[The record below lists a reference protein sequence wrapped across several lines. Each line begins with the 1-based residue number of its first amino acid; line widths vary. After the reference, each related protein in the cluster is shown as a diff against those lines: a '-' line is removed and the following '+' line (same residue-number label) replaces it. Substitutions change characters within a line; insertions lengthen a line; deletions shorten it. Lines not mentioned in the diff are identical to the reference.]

1 MNPIEE
7 ENNNIKNN
15 ENNEL
20 NLETFNSINNN
31 NNNKDDK
38 SNYENENNFILSENN
53 FKSKEENKNLE
64 IEENK
69 IIQEFTER
77 IKTQNEE
84 IILHNNSFSIS
95 SLPTINNNLDIN
107 KNIDLSSLDSDVK
120 YTTLI
125 NQLKNQIIQLENKN
139 ILLSKEIETENKKNI
154 DLYNILNNKEKD
166 IENILEK
173 IKKYLKLNK
182 IDEIYPKLTEIINY
196 INNNIDEK
204 NPNNKARDELIKNI
218 ENLYRNL
225 TNDKNENI
233 ELKILWRWVKHLI
246 NNIKKLL
253 NEKEQN
259 EQIYKELLIN
269 DIYKNFC
276 VELIDEYNLNN
287 INELKEFIFDLL
299 ERNDENR
306 KRELKLKN
314 ILFDSDSNNNNM

>member
-1 MNPIEE
+1 LVSIDD
-7 ENNNIKNN
+7 ENNNIQNN
-15 ENNEL
+15 ENNEF
-20 NLETFNSINNN
+20 NLKTIFNMN
-31 NNNKDDK
+31 NNNKEDK

-53 FKSKEENKNLE
+53 IKLKDENKNKDLE
-64 IEENK
+64 FEENK

-84 IILHNNSFSIS
+84 IILHNNITVSSI
-95 SLPTINNNLDIN
+95 PTVNNNLESN

-139 ILLSKEIETENKKNI
+139 DLLSKEIEIENKKNI

-166 IENILEK
+166 IENILEN

-182 IDEIYPKLTEIINY
+182 IDEIYPKLNEIVNY
-196 INNNIDEK
+196 INLNVDDK
-204 NPNNKARDELIKNI
+204 NPNNKARDDLIKNI

-233 ELKILWRWVKHLI
+233 ELQILWRWVKHLI

-259 EQIYKELLIN
+259 EQIYKDLLIN

-287 INELKEFIFDLL
+287 INELKEFIYDLF
-299 ERNDENR
+299 ERNDTNK

-314 ILFDSDSNNNNM
+314 ILFDSNSNNNSNM

>member
-1 MNPIEE
+1 MISIED

-15 ENNEL
+15 ENNEF
-20 NLETFNSINNN
+20 NLKTIFSSMN
-31 NNNKDDK
+31 NNNKEDK

-53 FKSKEENKNLE
+53 IKLKEEDKKKELE
-64 IEENK
+64 LEENK

-84 IILHNNSFSIS
+84 IILHNNSISVTSI
-95 SLPTINNNLDIN
+95 PTINNNLESN
-107 KNIDLSSLDSDVK
+107 KNIDLSSLDSEIK

-139 ILLSKEIETENKKNI
+139 DLLSKEIEIENKKNI
-154 DLYNILNNKEKD
+154 DLYNILNEKEKD
-166 IENILEK
+166 IENILEN

-182 IDEIYPKLTEIINY
+182 IDEIYPKLNEIVNY
-196 INNNIDEK
+196 INLNIDEK
-204 NPNNKARDELIKNI
+204 NPNNKARDDLIKNI

-259 EQIYKELLIN
+259 EQIYKDLLIN

-276 VELIDEYNLNN
+276 VELIEEYNLNN

-299 ERNDENR
+299 ERNDINK
-306 KRELKLKN
+306 KRELNLKN
-314 ILFDSDSNNNNM
+314 ILFDSNSNK

>member
-1 MNPIEE
+1 M
-7 ENNNIKNN
+7 
-15 ENNEL
+15 
-20 NLETFNSINNN
+20 
-31 NNNKDDK
+31 
-38 SNYENENNFILSENN
+38 
-53 FKSKEENKNLE
+53 
-64 IEENK
+64 
-69 IIQEFTER
+69 
-77 IKTQNEE
+77 
-84 IILHNNSFSIS
+84 
-95 SLPTINNNLDIN
+95 
-107 KNIDLSSLDSDVK
+107 
-120 YTTLI
+120 
-125 NQLKNQIIQLENKN
+125 
-139 ILLSKEIETENKKNI
+139 
-154 DLYNILNNKEKD
+154 YNILNNKEKD

-173 IKKYLKLNK
+173 IKTYLKLNK

-225 TNDKNENI
+225 TNDKKENI

-253 NEKEQN
+253 NEKEKN

-314 ILFDSDSNNNNM
+314 ILFDSDSNNNNNIM

>member
-1 MNPIEE
+1 M
-7 ENNNIKNN
+7 
-15 ENNEL
+15 
-20 NLETFNSINNN
+20 
-31 NNNKDDK
+31 
-38 SNYENENNFILSENN
+38 
-53 FKSKEENKNLE
+53 
-64 IEENK
+64 
-69 IIQEFTER
+69 
-77 IKTQNEE
+77 
-84 IILHNNSFSIS
+84 
-95 SLPTINNNLDIN
+95 
-107 KNIDLSSLDSDVK
+107 
-120 YTTLI
+120 
-125 NQLKNQIIQLENKN
+125 
-139 ILLSKEIETENKKNI
+139 
-154 DLYNILNNKEKD
+154 YNILNNKEKD

-253 NEKEQN
+253 NEKEKN

>member
-1 MNPIEE
+1 M
-7 ENNNIKNN
+7 
-15 ENNEL
+15 
-20 NLETFNSINNN
+20 N
-31 NNNKDDK
+31 NNNKEDK

-53 FKSKEENKNLE
+53 IKLKEEDKNKELE
-64 IEENK
+64 LEENK

-84 IILHNNSFSIS
+84 IILHNNSISVTSI
-95 SLPTINNNLDIN
+95 PTINNNLESN
-107 KNIDLSSLDSDVK
+107 KNIDLSSLDSEIK

-139 ILLSKEIETENKKNI
+139 DLLSKEIEIENKKNI
-154 DLYNILNNKEKD
+154 DLYNILNDKEKD
-166 IENILEK
+166 IENILDN

-182 IDEIYPKLTEIINY
+182 IDEIYPKLNEIVNY
-196 INNNIDEK
+196 INLNIDEK
-204 NPNNKARDELIKNI
+204 NPNNKARDDLIKNI

-259 EQIYKELLIN
+259 EQIYKDLLIN

-276 VELIDEYNLNN
+276 VELIEEYNLNN

-299 ERNDENR
+299 ERNDINK
-306 KRELKLKN
+306 KRELNLKN
-314 ILFDSDSNNNNM
+314 ILFDSNSNK

>member
-1 MNPIEE
+1 M
-7 ENNNIKNN
+7 
-15 ENNEL
+15 
-20 NLETFNSINNN
+20 
-31 NNNKDDK
+31 
-38 SNYENENNFILSENN
+38 
-53 FKSKEENKNLE
+53 
-64 IEENK
+64 
-69 IIQEFTER
+69 
-77 IKTQNEE
+77 
-84 IILHNNSFSIS
+84 
-95 SLPTINNNLDIN
+95 
-107 KNIDLSSLDSDVK
+107 
-120 YTTLI
+120 
-125 NQLKNQIIQLENKN
+125 
-139 ILLSKEIETENKKNI
+139 
-154 DLYNILNNKEKD
+154 YNILNNKEKD

-173 IKKYLKLNK
+173 IKTYLKLNK

-196 INNNIDEK
+196 INKNIDEK

-299 ERNDENR
+299 ERNDTNR
-306 KRELKLKN
+306 KGELKLKN
-314 ILFDSDSNNNNM
+314 ILFDSNLNNNNM

>member
-1 MNPIEE
+1 M
-7 ENNNIKNN
+7 
-15 ENNEL
+15 
-20 NLETFNSINNN
+20 
-31 NNNKDDK
+31 
-38 SNYENENNFILSENN
+38 
-53 FKSKEENKNLE
+53 
-64 IEENK
+64 
-69 IIQEFTER
+69 
-77 IKTQNEE
+77 
-84 IILHNNSFSIS
+84 
-95 SLPTINNNLDIN
+95 
-107 KNIDLSSLDSDVK
+107 
-120 YTTLI
+120 
-125 NQLKNQIIQLENKN
+125 
-139 ILLSKEIETENKKNI
+139 
-154 DLYNILNNKEKD
+154 YNILNNKEKD

-173 IKKYLKLNK
+173 IKTYLKLNK

-253 NEKEQN
+253 NEKEKN

>member
-1 MNPIEE
+1 M
-7 ENNNIKNN
+7 
-15 ENNEL
+15 
-20 NLETFNSINNN
+20 
-31 NNNKDDK
+31 
-38 SNYENENNFILSENN
+38 
-53 FKSKEENKNLE
+53 
-64 IEENK
+64 
-69 IIQEFTER
+69 
-77 IKTQNEE
+77 
-84 IILHNNSFSIS
+84 
-95 SLPTINNNLDIN
+95 
-107 KNIDLSSLDSDVK
+107 
-120 YTTLI
+120 
-125 NQLKNQIIQLENKN
+125 
-139 ILLSKEIETENKKNI
+139 
-154 DLYNILNNKEKD
+154 YNILNNKEKD

-299 ERNDENR
+299 ERNDTNR
-306 KRELKLKN
+306 KGELKLKN
-314 ILFDSDSNNNNM
+314 ILFDSNLNNNNM

>member
-1 MNPIEE
+1 M
-7 ENNNIKNN
+7 
-15 ENNEL
+15 
-20 NLETFNSINNN
+20 ETFHSLNN

-38 SNYENENNFILSENN
+38 SNYQNENNFILSENN
-53 FKSKEENKNLE
+53 FKPKEENKNLE

-84 IILHNNSFSIS
+84 IILQNNSFSIS

-107 KNIDLSSLDSDVK
+107 KNIDLSSLESDVK

-182 IDEIYPKLTEIINY
+182 IDEIYPKLIEIVNY
-196 INNNIDEK
+196 ININIDEK

-299 ERNDENR
+299 ERNDTNR
-306 KRELKLKN
+306 KGELKLKN
-314 ILFDSDSNNNNM
+314 ILFDSNLNNNNI

>member
-1 MNPIEE
+1 MISIED

-15 ENNEL
+15 ENNGF
-20 NLETFNSINNN
+20 NLKTIFSSMN
-31 NNNKDDK
+31 NNNKEDK
-38 SNYENENNFILSENN
+38 SNYEKENNFILSENN
-53 FKSKEENKNLE
+53 IKLKEEDKKKELE
-64 IEENK
+64 LEENK

-84 IILHNNSFSIS
+84 IILHNNSISVTSI
-95 SLPTINNNLDIN
+95 PTINNNLESN
-107 KNIDLSSLDSDVK
+107 KNIDLSSLDSEIK

-139 ILLSKEIETENKKNI
+139 DLLSKEIEIENKKNI
-154 DLYNILNNKEKD
+154 DLYNILNDKEKD
-166 IENILEK
+166 IENILDN

-182 IDEIYPKLTEIINY
+182 IDEIYPKLNEIVNY
-196 INNNIDEK
+196 INLNIDEK
-204 NPNNKARDELIKNI
+204 NPNNKARDDLIKNI

-259 EQIYKELLIN
+259 EQIYKDLLIN

-276 VELIDEYNLNN
+276 VELIEEYNLNN

-299 ERNDENR
+299 ERNDINK
-306 KRELKLKN
+306 KRELNLKN
-314 ILFDSDSNNNNM
+314 ILFDSNSNK

>member
-1 MNPIEE
+1 M
-7 ENNNIKNN
+7 
-15 ENNEL
+15 
-20 NLETFNSINNN
+20 
-31 NNNKDDK
+31 
-38 SNYENENNFILSENN
+38 
-53 FKSKEENKNLE
+53 
-64 IEENK
+64 
-69 IIQEFTER
+69 
-77 IKTQNEE
+77 
-84 IILHNNSFSIS
+84 
-95 SLPTINNNLDIN
+95 
-107 KNIDLSSLDSDVK
+107 
-120 YTTLI
+120 
-125 NQLKNQIIQLENKN
+125 
-139 ILLSKEIETENKKNI
+139 
-154 DLYNILNNKEKD
+154 YNILNNKEKD

-173 IKKYLKLNK
+173 IKTYLKLNK
-182 IDEIYPKLTEIINY
+182 IDEIYPKLIEIVNY
-196 INNNIDEK
+196 ININIDEK

-299 ERNDENR
+299 ERNDTNR
-306 KRELKLKN
+306 KGELKLKN
-314 ILFDSDSNNNNM
+314 ILFDSNLNNNNM

>member
-1 MNPIEE
+1 M
-7 ENNNIKNN
+7 
-15 ENNEL
+15 
-20 NLETFNSINNN
+20 
-31 NNNKDDK
+31 
-38 SNYENENNFILSENN
+38 
-53 FKSKEENKNLE
+53 
-64 IEENK
+64 
-69 IIQEFTER
+69 
-77 IKTQNEE
+77 
-84 IILHNNSFSIS
+84 
-95 SLPTINNNLDIN
+95 
-107 KNIDLSSLDSDVK
+107 
-120 YTTLI
+120 
-125 NQLKNQIIQLENKN
+125 
-139 ILLSKEIETENKKNI
+139 
-154 DLYNILNNKEKD
+154 YNILNNKEKD

-173 IKKYLKLNK
+173 IKTYLKLNK
-182 IDEIYPKLTEIINY
+182 IDEIYPKLIEIVNY
-196 INNNIDEK
+196 ININIDEK

-314 ILFDSDSNNNNM
+314 ILFDSDSN

>member
-1 MNPIEE
+1 M
-7 ENNNIKNN
+7 
-15 ENNEL
+15 
-20 NLETFNSINNN
+20 
-31 NNNKDDK
+31 
-38 SNYENENNFILSENN
+38 
-53 FKSKEENKNLE
+53 
-64 IEENK
+64 
-69 IIQEFTER
+69 
-77 IKTQNEE
+77 
-84 IILHNNSFSIS
+84 
-95 SLPTINNNLDIN
+95 
-107 KNIDLSSLDSDVK
+107 
-120 YTTLI
+120 
-125 NQLKNQIIQLENKN
+125 
-139 ILLSKEIETENKKNI
+139 
-154 DLYNILNNKEKD
+154 YNILNNKEKD

-173 IKKYLKLNK
+173 IKTYLKLNK

-299 ERNDENR
+299 ERNDTNR
-306 KRELKLKN
+306 KGELKLKN
-314 ILFDSDSNNNNM
+314 ILFDSNLNNNNM

>member
-1 MNPIEE
+1 M
-7 ENNNIKNN
+7 
-15 ENNEL
+15 
-20 NLETFNSINNN
+20 
-31 NNNKDDK
+31 
-38 SNYENENNFILSENN
+38 
-53 FKSKEENKNLE
+53 
-64 IEENK
+64 
-69 IIQEFTER
+69 
-77 IKTQNEE
+77 
-84 IILHNNSFSIS
+84 
-95 SLPTINNNLDIN
+95 
-107 KNIDLSSLDSDVK
+107 
-120 YTTLI
+120 
-125 NQLKNQIIQLENKN
+125 
-139 ILLSKEIETENKKNI
+139 
-154 DLYNILNNKEKD
+154 YNILNNKEKD

-173 IKKYLKLNK
+173 IKTYLKLNK

-196 INNNIDEK
+196 INKNIDEK

-314 ILFDSDSNNNNM
+314 ILFDSDSNNNNNM

>member
-1 MNPIEE
+1 M
-7 ENNNIKNN
+7 
-15 ENNEL
+15 
-20 NLETFNSINNN
+20 ETFHSLNN

-38 SNYENENNFILSENN
+38 SNYQNENNFILSENN
-53 FKSKEENKNLE
+53 FKPKEENKNLE

-84 IILHNNSFSIS
+84 IILQNNSFSIS

-182 IDEIYPKLTEIINY
+182 IDEIYPKLIEIVNY
-196 INNNIDEK
+196 ININIDEK

-299 ERNDENR
+299 ERNDTNR
-306 KRELKLKN
+306 KGELKLKN
-314 ILFDSDSNNNNM
+314 ILFDSNLNNNNM

>member
-1 MNPIEE
+1 
-7 ENNNIKNN
+7 
-15 ENNEL
+15 
-20 NLETFNSINNN
+20 
-31 NNNKDDK
+31 
-38 SNYENENNFILSENN
+38 
-53 FKSKEENKNLE
+53 
-64 IEENK
+64 
-69 IIQEFTER
+69 
-77 IKTQNEE
+77 
-84 IILHNNSFSIS
+84 
-95 SLPTINNNLDIN
+95 
-107 KNIDLSSLDSDVK
+107 
-120 YTTLI
+120 
-125 NQLKNQIIQLENKN
+125 
-139 ILLSKEIETENKKNI
+139 
-154 DLYNILNNKEKD
+154 LYNILNNKEKD

-173 IKKYLKLNK
+173 IKTYLKLNK
-182 IDEIYPKLTEIINY
+182 IDEIYPKLIEIVNY
-196 INNNIDEK
+196 ININIDEK

-299 ERNDENR
+299 ERNDTNR
-306 KRELKLKN
+306 KGELKLKN
-314 ILFDSDSNNNNM
+314 ILFDSNLNNNNM

>member
-1 MNPIEE
+1 M
-7 ENNNIKNN
+7 
-15 ENNEL
+15 
-20 NLETFNSINNN
+20 
-31 NNNKDDK
+31 
-38 SNYENENNFILSENN
+38 
-53 FKSKEENKNLE
+53 
-64 IEENK
+64 
-69 IIQEFTER
+69 
-77 IKTQNEE
+77 
-84 IILHNNSFSIS
+84 
-95 SLPTINNNLDIN
+95 
-107 KNIDLSSLDSDVK
+107 
-120 YTTLI
+120 
-125 NQLKNQIIQLENKN
+125 
-139 ILLSKEIETENKKNI
+139 
-154 DLYNILNNKEKD
+154 YNILNNKEKD

-173 IKKYLKLNK
+173 IKTYLKLNK
-182 IDEIYPKLTEIINY
+182 IDEIYPKLIEIVNY
-196 INNNIDEK
+196 ININIDEK

-299 ERNDENR
+299 ERNDTNR
-306 KRELKLKN
+306 KGELKLKN
-314 ILFDSDSNNNNM
+314 ILFDSNLNNNM

>member
-1 MNPIEE
+1 M
-7 ENNNIKNN
+7 
-15 ENNEL
+15 
-20 NLETFNSINNN
+20 N
-31 NNNKDDK
+31 NNNKEDK

-53 FKSKEENKNLE
+53 IKLKEEDKNKELE
-64 IEENK
+64 LEENK

-84 IILHNNSFSIS
+84 IILHNNSISVTSI
-95 SLPTINNNLDIN
+95 PTINNNLESN
-107 KNIDLSSLDSDVK
+107 KNIDLSSLDSEIK

-139 ILLSKEIETENKKNI
+139 DLLSKEIEIENKKNI
-154 DLYNILNNKEKD
+154 DLYNILNDKEKD
-166 IENILEK
+166 IENILDN

-182 IDEIYPKLTEIINY
+182 IDEIYPKLNEIVNY
-196 INNNIDEK
+196 INLNIDEK
-204 NPNNKARDELIKNI
+204 NPNNKARDDLIKNI

-299 ERNDENR
+299 ERNDINK
-306 KRELKLKN
+306 KRELNLKN
-314 ILFDSDSNNNNM
+314 ILFDSNSNK

>member
-1 MNPIEE
+1 M
-7 ENNNIKNN
+7 
-15 ENNEL
+15 
-20 NLETFNSINNN
+20 
-31 NNNKDDK
+31 
-38 SNYENENNFILSENN
+38 
-53 FKSKEENKNLE
+53 
-64 IEENK
+64 
-69 IIQEFTER
+69 
-77 IKTQNEE
+77 
-84 IILHNNSFSIS
+84 
-95 SLPTINNNLDIN
+95 
-107 KNIDLSSLDSDVK
+107 
-120 YTTLI
+120 
-125 NQLKNQIIQLENKN
+125 
-139 ILLSKEIETENKKNI
+139 
-154 DLYNILNNKEKD
+154 YNILNNKEKD

-173 IKKYLKLNK
+173 IKTYLKLNK

-314 ILFDSDSNNNNM
+314 ILFDSDSNNNNNM

>member
-1 MNPIEE
+1 M
-7 ENNNIKNN
+7 
-15 ENNEL
+15 
-20 NLETFNSINNN
+20 
-31 NNNKDDK
+31 
-38 SNYENENNFILSENN
+38 
-53 FKSKEENKNLE
+53 
-64 IEENK
+64 
-69 IIQEFTER
+69 
-77 IKTQNEE
+77 
-84 IILHNNSFSIS
+84 
-95 SLPTINNNLDIN
+95 
-107 KNIDLSSLDSDVK
+107 
-120 YTTLI
+120 
-125 NQLKNQIIQLENKN
+125 
-139 ILLSKEIETENKKNI
+139 
-154 DLYNILNNKEKD
+154 YNILNNKEKD

-173 IKKYLKLNK
+173 IKTYLKLNK

-196 INNNIDEK
+196 INKNIDEK

-314 ILFDSDSNNNNM
+314 ILFDSDSNNNNNNM

>member
-1 MNPIEE
+1 M
-7 ENNNIKNN
+7 
-15 ENNEL
+15 
-20 NLETFNSINNN
+20 
-31 NNNKDDK
+31 
-38 SNYENENNFILSENN
+38 
-53 FKSKEENKNLE
+53 
-64 IEENK
+64 
-69 IIQEFTER
+69 
-77 IKTQNEE
+77 
-84 IILHNNSFSIS
+84 
-95 SLPTINNNLDIN
+95 
-107 KNIDLSSLDSDVK
+107 
-120 YTTLI
+120 
-125 NQLKNQIIQLENKN
+125 
-139 ILLSKEIETENKKNI
+139 
-154 DLYNILNNKEKD
+154 YNILNNKEKD

-182 IDEIYPKLTEIINY
+182 IDEIYPKLIEIVNY
-196 INNNIDEK
+196 ININIDEK

-299 ERNDENR
+299 ERNDTNR
-306 KRELKLKN
+306 KGELKLKN
-314 ILFDSDSNNNNM
+314 ILFDSNLNNNNM